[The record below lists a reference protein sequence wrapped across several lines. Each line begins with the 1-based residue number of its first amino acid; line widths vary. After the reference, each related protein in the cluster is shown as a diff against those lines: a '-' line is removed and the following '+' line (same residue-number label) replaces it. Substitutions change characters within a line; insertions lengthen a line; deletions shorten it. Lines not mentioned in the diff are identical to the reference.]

1 MAEYVELLINILQN
15 QAVQAVL
22 CIIGSILAA
31 KLADWIISR
40 ILSRLVDQTSSTI
53 DNKIIQVLHRP
64 IYYS

>member
-53 DNKIIQVLHRP
+53 DNKIIQDRKSVV
-64 IYYS
+64 

>member
-40 ILSRLVDQTSSTI
+40 ILSRLVDTNQ
-53 DNKIIQVLHRP
+53 QYH
-64 IYYS
+64 